1 MVDHDL
7 GLGRVALFMSYLSTD
22 KVEHHFHDV
31 VIVGAGGAG
40 MRCALQLADAGHR
53 VAVISKVLPT
63 RSHTVAAQGG
73 INASLGNV
81 VSDHWLWHMYDTVKG
96 SDYLGDQDAIEY
108 MCRAAPLVV
117 KELEHFGVPFTR
129 QEDGRIYQRAFGGQM
144 REFGEGGLAKRAC
157 AAADRTGHAILH
169 TLYQQNLRAGTHI
182 YEEFFALDLVTDE
195 NGCQGIMAWD
205 IGRGEYH
212 LFQAKAVVL
221 ATGGAGRIFK
231 TTTNAH
237 INTGDGAALVL
248 TAGLPIEDME
258 FFQFHPTG
266 IAGVGPLITEG
277 VRGEGGYLLNA
288 DGERFMEHYA
298 PTAKDLASRDVV
310 SRAIAQEIREG
321 RGCGPNRDY
330 VLLKLDHLG
339 EEMILSKLPNIHELA
354 LRFADVDCLQEPI
367 PVQPT
372 AHYTM
377 GGIPANRFGEVV
389 VPSGAE
395 KESSFPGL
403 FAIGEAACV
412 SVHGAN
418 RLGCNSLL
426 EIVVFGRACGNQ
438 VMKWLRKHK
447 YHPPIKPDCW
457 EPGAARIDRW
467 IGQKAGS
474 NGVRIGDIRDQ
485 MQGVMQE
492 HFSVYRTDSVM
503 RQGVEK
509 LTALANR
516 MDEARIDDRNTV
528 FNTEL
533 IEALELENLMSI
545 AQVTAESAL
554 ARRESRGAHAHEDY
568 PDRDDKNWLRH
579 TLGSLIDGSVQLD
592 YKPVRMQPMKVDSF
606 PPKKRVY

>member
-1 MVDHDL
+1 M
-7 GLGRVALFMSYLSTD
+7 GYLSTD
-22 KVEHHFHDV
+22 RVEHHIHDV

-40 MRCALQLADAGHR
+40 LRCALQLADAGYQ

-73 INASLGNV
+73 INAALGNV

-117 KELEHFGVPFTR
+117 QELEHYGLPFTR

-169 TLYQQNLRAGTHI
+169 TLYQQNLRAKTQF
-182 YEEFFALDLVTDE
+182 YEEFCALDLITDDD
-195 NGCQGIMAWD
+195 GCHGVMAWD
-205 IGRGEYH
+205 IAQGVYH
-212 LFQAKAVVL
+212 LFQSKALVL
-221 ATGGAGRIFK
+221 ATGGCGRIFQ

-237 INTGDGAALVL
+237 INTGDGGALVL
-248 TAGLPIEDME
+248 DAGYQVEDME

-266 IAGVGPLITEG
+266 IADVGPLITEG

-288 DGERFMEHYA
+288 DGERFMERYA
-298 PTAKDLASRDVV
+298 PTARDLASRDVV
-310 SRAIAQEIREG
+310 SRAIALEIRAG

-339 EEMILSKLPNIHELA
+339 EELILSKLPNIHQLA
-354 LRFADVDCLQEPI
+354 LRFAAVDCTREAI

-389 VPSGAE
+389 VSRRGE
-395 KESSFPGL
+395 EEMVVPGL
-403 FAIGEAACV
+403 YAVGEGACV

-426 EIVVFGRACGNQ
+426 EIVVFGRACGNR
-438 VMKWLRKHK
+438 VMKWLKRHR
-447 YHPPIKPDCW
+447 YHVGIDAECW
-457 EPGAARIDRW
+457 QPGVDR
-467 IGQKAGS
+467 
-474 NGVRIGDIRDQ
+474 
-485 MQGVMQE
+485 
-492 HFSVYRTDSVM
+492 
-503 RQGVEK
+503 VE
-509 LTALANR
+509 R
-516 MDEARIDDRNTV
+516 
-528 FNTEL
+528 
-533 IEALELENLMSI
+533 
-545 AQVTAESAL
+545 
-554 ARRESRGAHAHEDY
+554 
-568 PDRDDKNWLRH
+568 WLN
-579 TLGSLIDGSVQLD
+579 
-592 YKPVRMQPMKVDSF
+592 
-606 PPKKRVY
+606 

>member
-1 MVDHDL
+1 M
-7 GLGRVALFMSYLSTD
+7 AYLSSEN
-22 KVEHHFHDV
+22 VEHHFHDV

-53 VAVISKVLPT
+53 VAVVSKVLPT

-73 INASLGNV
+73 INAALGNV

-182 YEEFFALDLVTDE
+182 YEEFYALDLIMEDGECRGV
-195 NGCQGIMAWD
+195 MAWD
-205 IGRGEYH
+205 IAKGEYH
-212 LFQAKAVVL
+212 MFQAKAVVL

-231 TTTNAH
+231 VTTNAH
-237 INTGDGAALVL
+237 INTGDGAALSL
-248 TAGLPIEDME
+248 RAGLPIEDME

-266 IAGVGPLITEG
+266 IADVGPLITEG
-277 VRGEGGYLLNA
+277 VRGEGGYLLNSE
-288 DGERFMEHYA
+288 GERFMERYA

-310 SRAIAQEIREG
+310 SRAIALEVREG
-321 RGCGPNRDY
+321 RGCGPNKDHA
-330 VLLKLDHLG
+330 LLKLDHLG
-339 EEMILSKLPNIHELA
+339 EELILSKLPNIHELA
-354 LRFADVDCLQEPI
+354 LRFAGVDCTKEPI

-389 VPSGAE
+389 RQDKDNQEERV
-395 KESSFPGL
+395 PGL
-403 FAIGEAACV
+403 YAIGEASCA

-426 EIVVFGRACGNQ
+426 EIIVFGRACGNQ
-438 VMKWLRKHK
+438 VMKRLRQHR
-447 YHPPIKPDCW
+447 YHPTIGPDSW
-457 EPGAARIDRW
+457 QPGVARVERW
-467 IGQKAGS
+467 MSKEKAKG
-474 NGVRIGDIRDQ
+474 GMRLADIRLS
-485 MQGVMQE
+485 MQSVMQE
-492 HFSVYRTDSVM
+492 HFSVYRTDAVM
-503 RQGVEK
+503 QEGVDR
-509 LTALANR
+509 LDTLVAALA
-516 MDEARIDDRNTV
+516 DVGIDDTGRL

-533 IEALELENLMSI
+533 IEALELENLMGV
-545 AQVTAESAL
+545 ARVTAASAL
-554 ARRESRGAHAHEDY
+554 GRKESRGAHAHEDY
-568 PDRDDKNWLRH
+568 PKRDDKNWLKH
-579 TLGSLIDGSVQLD
+579 TLGSIEDGKVKLN
-592 YKPVRMQPMKVDSF
+592 YKPVRMQPMTVDSF